1 MRLLRRPSTFSD
13 VTAQAG
19 ADDVLPARPP
29 TQGPRNDVVQ
39 TELRC
44 GESAP
49 AILTSVVVPR
59 EQVPTI
65 ELYFLFGKFCER
77 QDADD
82 ARYGY
87 LKAHG
92 PDPVVLGRL
101 ELSSERAEFR
111 PVLEVVRYVTAVFN
125 TDDFGDGVAE
135 VVSLEQ

>member
-1 MRLLRRPSTFSD
+1 M
-13 VTAQAG
+13 
-19 ADDVLPARPP
+19 
-29 TQGPRNDVVQ
+29 VQ

-49 AILTSVVVPR
+49 AILTSVVIPR

-65 ELYFLFGKFCER
+65 ELYFLFGKSCER

-111 PVLEVVRYVTAVFN
+111 PILEVIRYVTAIFN
-125 TDDFGDGVAE
+125 ADDFGDGLTKVVA
-135 VVSLEQ
+135 LEQQAKRAPRAHDAQGHVVRVEQ